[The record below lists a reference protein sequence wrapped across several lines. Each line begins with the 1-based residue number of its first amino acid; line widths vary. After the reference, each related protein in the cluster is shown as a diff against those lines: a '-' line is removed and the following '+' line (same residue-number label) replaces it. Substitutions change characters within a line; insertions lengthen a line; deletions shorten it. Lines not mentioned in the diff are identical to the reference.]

1 MVNIG
6 KEVAKGGQH
15 VNKNPGKLTEGT
27 RVWGEFCANS
37 NSKYVVVYPAT
48 VDYVEYYPDGTIKS
62 VHLNWLDGD
71 QRYTN
76 RNPEQVFFRELIL
89 DTDIAHPPVAMLPVT
104 PTASNSQPV
113 SSAHRKSPNVKTNK
127 KRPSTPPQSDSSS
140 DDCIIVENVGDMVG
154 ESSVRTGQGGS
165 FRSVAQAPPKM
176 SADEESAALKAGK
189 APANSNA
196 AALPEVSKPFILGLV
211 EGDEARMI
219 QASIRREEEYMKR
232 DAKKSGEGSS
242 SSSVS
247 RALGS
252 AFNMTDSHGAAGGS
266 FRPPPPPPDD
276 SHGAAAGSFRPP
288 PPPPDDSHGAAA
300 GSFRPPPSPPD
311 VFPAVS
317 ATATR
322 DDPALP
328 EPVPANVTTA
338 YGRVTKSIERY
349 KCSAEFAEKPGD
361 YKGMS
366 YDTPPKPV
374 KKRGGSAGKK

>member
-1 MVNIG
+1 VVSTEYSQEVVDIG
-6 KEVAKGGQH
+6 KEVANGGQH
-15 VNKNPGKLTEGT
+15 VNKNPGKLTAGT

-37 NSKYVVVYPAT
+37 NSKKKDVFPAT
-48 VDYVEYYPDGTIKS
+48 VDYVEYNPDGTIRS
-62 VHLNWLDGD
+62 VHLHWSDGD
-71 QRYTN
+71 SNHTN
-76 RNPEQVFFRELIL
+76 RNPEQVFFREFLL
-89 DTDIAHPPVAMLPVT
+89 DDEKPQQTVPVLPVT
-104 PTASNSQPV
+104 PTASSSQPV
-113 SSAHRKSPNVKTNK
+113 SSAPREPGHAKHSKAK
-127 KRPSTPPQSDSSS
+127 KRPLTPPQSDSSS
-140 DDCIIVENVGDMVG
+140 DDCIITG
-154 ESSVRTGQGGS
+154 ESSAPTG
-165 FRSVAQAPPKM
+165 VAQAPPKL

-189 APANSNA
+189 APANSSA
-196 AALPEVSKPFILGLV
+196 AALPEVSKPFILGLIV
-211 EGDEARMI
+211 GEDARMI
-219 QASIRREEEYMKR
+219 EASIRREEEDMKR
-232 DAKKSGEGSS
+232 DAQKSGEGSS

-276 SHGAAAGSFRPP
+276 SHGAAAGAFRPP

-374 KKRGGSAGKK
+374 KKRGGGAGKK